1 MPRKRKKRKNSSRAI
16 SRFRSM
22 FEAKLATQL
31 KTLGCGFSYETL
43 VIEYMRQ
50 STYTPD
56 FILPNGM
63 IIEAKGVWLAED
75 RKKHLLVREQH
86 PDLEIRMVFQNA
98 NNKIR
103 KGSKTT
109 YGTWCDKK
117 NIKWSN
123 KVIPSSWLSNKHTYH
138 VPSAGRATLVAPMRT
153 EVQSAFLAELSS
165 EPDKETNGPSWTEAS

>member
-1 MPRKRKKRKNSSRAI
+1 
-16 SRFRSM
+16 M

-31 KTLGCGFSYETL
+31 NTLGCGFTYETL
-43 VIEYMRQ
+43 VIEYMKKG
-50 STYTPD
+50 TYIPD
-56 FILPNGM
+56 FILPNGI
-63 IIEAKGVWLAED
+63 IIEAKGLWTPED

-123 KVIPSSWLSNKHTYH
+123 KVIPTSWLSNQHTYH
-138 VPSAGRATLVAPMRT
+138 VPSAGRVTLDPLTKT
-153 EVQSAFLAELSS
+153 EVQSAFLATLSS
-165 EPDKETNGPSWTEAS
+165 EGQNNKNANP